1 MDVDS
6 PEKTTVMTVSPAA
19 AEMVMT
25 ALAEEPD
32 AANLGLWVEVAG
44 ISQGHYTYD
53 LYFQAVSDADSS
65 DVIEQLEDNLALVI
79 PRSSVDKLRGARLD
93 VSGSGE
99 EAGMVIINPNT
110 PLNSDVSGL
119 KELLDVGDLD
129 NDLAHRVQAVLDER
143 VNPAIAAHG
152 GYASLVGVR
161 ETTVYLQLEGG
172 CQGCGLARMTLSQ
185 GIEVAIKEAVPDIEE
200 VVDVTDHARGTHPYA

>member
-1 MDVDS
+1 MNVDS
-6 PEKTTVMTVSPAA
+6 PERTTVMSISPAA
-19 AEMVMT
+19 AEMVMA
-25 ALAEEPD
+25 ALAEESD
-32 AANLGLWVEVAG
+32 AAHLRLWEEVAG

-65 DVIEQLEDNLALVI
+65 DVIEHQDDLAIVI
-79 PRSSVDKLRGARLD
+79 PRDSVDKLRGARLD

-110 PLNSDVSGL
+110 PSDGGISGL
-119 KELLDVGDLD
+119 ENLVDVGDL
-129 NDLAHRVQAVLDER
+129 NSDLARRVQAVLDQQ

-161 ETTVYLQLEGG
+161 ETTAYLQLEGG

-200 VVDVTDHARGTHPYA
+200 VVDVTDHTRGTHPYA